1 MKNHILLL
9 KKQQYQHYNQMYGI
23 QSKLFLILENLKF
36 ILMIFSKH
44 NTHNLYILQK
54 CTMIVYNLYKLEQ
67 KILLVLKLCVLEI
80 SKLNNTINYLKAHLY
95 NKVEQVCILFHR
107 DKL

>member
-1 MKNHILLL
+1 
-9 KKQQYQHYNQMYGI
+9 MYGI

-36 ILMIFSKH
+36 TLMIFSKH

-95 NKVEQVCILFHR
+95 NKVEQDCILFHM